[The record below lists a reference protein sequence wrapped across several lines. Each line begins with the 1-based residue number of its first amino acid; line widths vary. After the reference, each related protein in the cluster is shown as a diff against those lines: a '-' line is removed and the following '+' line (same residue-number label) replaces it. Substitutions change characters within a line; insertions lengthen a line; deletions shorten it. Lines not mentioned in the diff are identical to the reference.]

1 MGREI
6 VYCEGCGNS
15 LREAD
20 FERGRARTLDNKPYC
35 TTCKPY
41 LEGEEGP
48 PPKRPS
54 SGRIAAQPAPRKNPT
69 GSVPVVPGA
78 RRPGPAAPKA
88 QSNPLPIIAGVGG
101 VLLLLVIVAV
111 SQGTTRRP
119 PATEPPAPAPAP
131 IEIPA
136 PRPSADAPPRDPPP
150 RDPLPPPPRREPP
163 PVSPSTKTSDP
174 LVAPSA
180 AEKLEAFLAQ
190 IRQRIQEDQRKERA
204 EEILRMC
211 AVAAKIAG
219 PRLSEVEKLK
229 ADYIATLDEPARLA
243 ALWSDWKITSSTEPG
258 STGLLPTYGDRANV
272 YMTHPLR
279 QGVPATLEREVDVPT
294 GKTTRLSFWVSC
306 HLQGDFELRVFAD
319 GKSLLKEVIGPKG
332 SGWKEKS
339 VDLTSFAGR
348 RIALRLENFPNSWDF
363 EHAYWSDVKVV
374 SD

>member
-15 LREAD
+15 LREDD
-20 FERGRARTLDNKPYC
+20 FTRGRARMLDNRPYC

-54 SGRIAAQPAPRKNPT
+54 SGRIAATPAPRKNPT
-69 GSVPVVPGA
+69 ANIPVVPGA

-101 VLLLLVIVAV
+101 VLLILVIVALT
-111 SQGTTRRP
+111 QGTTRRP
-119 PATEPPAPAPAP
+119 PAPEPPAPPP
-131 IEIPA
+131 IEIPS
-136 PRPSADAPPRDPPP
+136 PRPTADVPPRDPPP
-150 RDPLPPPPRREPP
+150 RDPPPPPRRDPA
-163 PVSPSTKTSDP
+163 PVNPSAKPSDP

-180 AEKLEAFLAQ
+180 AEKFEAFLVQ
-190 IRQRIQEDQRKERA
+190 IRQRIQEDVRKERS
-204 EEILRMC
+204 EEIIRMFS
-211 AVAAKIAG
+211 AAAKTAG

-229 ADYIATLDEPARLA
+229 ADYIATLDEPLRLA
-243 ALWSDWKITSSTEPG
+243 ALWSDWKITSSAEPG
-258 STGLLPTYGDRANV
+258 STGLLPTYGDRVNV

-279 QGVPATLEREVDVPT
+279 QGVPATLEREVDIPT
-294 GKTTRLSFWVSC
+294 GKKTRLSFWVSC
-306 HLQGDFELRVFAD
+306 HVQGDFELRVVAD
-319 GKSLLKEVIGPKG
+319 GKELLKEIVGPRG

-339 VDLTSFAGR
+339 VDLTAFAGR
-348 RIALRLENFPNSWDF
+348 RIALRLENFPNNWEW